1 MGRAC
6 LMTVGTFLGAVWANG
21 SGVVSWGGPE
31 GDWALITMVVYAVVT
46 HLHLVKRWNS
56 LWLFNLASVIAFASV
71 LMTFFG
77 VNYFLSG
84 MHSYGQN
91 DNVHGIFTYLYIA
104 LGVVVVL
111 AVLSYRRWKTKV

>member
-1 MGRAC
+1 MGWDPKE
-6 LMTVGTFLGAVWANG
+6 T
-21 SGVVSWGGPE
+21 
-31 GDWALITMVVYAVVT
+31 WALITMVVYAVVT

-56 LWLFNLASVIAFASV
+56 LWVFNLASVIAFASV

-104 LGVVVVL
+104 LGSRYLGCPFVQEMEDEGVKHICFENETPVF
-111 AVLSYRRWKTKV
+111 